1 MTKKQKLLE
10 NFMWVLRGKGYGCN
24 PDGNGVGIDKDGVKI
39 MSLGDRGKFTS
50 HNDISVEYTADIWEV
65 QKNVRESY
73 NLYYKAEQV
82 EYEHLNHYR
91 KLADYNGVILAA
103 RMRSDSCLEFA
114 TWEKAHINSQKGT
127 GNYFEYYGHAK
138 EDFAVRAGLIDK
150 NNLIPTADNTPMKD
164 NERKELPM
172 LENHKFIS
180 LLQAELKRQGYECT
194 LENGE
199 VKVTKNGF
207 NITDI
212 LVSGEHSQ
220 YRIYKNTLNDYEYQQ
235 VRAINESMSEAYRLY
250 EQGEP
255 LAAQP
260 LYRKLCELGNYVL
273 AVTGKLIDYG
283 YMEYATWK
291 QDADKTGVDAG
302 NYFTDYEAAKED
314 FALRCGL
321 IDRNKLFSETEMKLI
336 RQGLVHL
343 GVNYPDL
350 TFEQNTLLGK
360 VVEKIEM
367 IVPEIQERDHYEA
380 HDLIA
385 EDGLEM

>member
-1 MTKKQKLLE
+1 M
-10 NFMWVLRGKGYGCN
+10 
-24 PDGNGVGIDKDGVKI
+24 DDKEIFFD
-39 MSLGDRGKFTS
+39 
-50 HNDISVEYTADIWEV
+50 
-65 QKNVRESY
+65 
-73 NLYYKAEQV
+73 
-82 EYEHLNHYR
+82 
-91 KLADYNGVILAA
+91 
-103 RMRSDSCLEFA
+103 
-114 TWEKAHINSQKGT
+114 
-127 GNYFEYYGHAK
+127 
-138 EDFAVRAGLIDK
+138 
-150 NNLIPTADNTPMKD
+150 
-164 NERKELPM
+164 
-172 LENHKFIS
+172 
-180 LLQAELKRQGYECT
+180 LLQAELQRQGYDCT

-212 LVSGEHSQ
+212 LGGGE
-220 YRIYKNTLNDYEYQQ
+220 YRVYKNTLNDYEHHQIQ
-235 VRAINESMSEAYRLY
+235 AIYESMSEAYRLY

-273 AVTGKLIDYG
+273 AATGKHFVYG
-283 YMEYATWK
+283 HMEFVTWK
-291 QDADKTGVDAG
+291 QNADKTGVDMG
-302 NYFTDYEAAKED
+302 HYFSGYEAAKED

-343 GVNYPDL
+343 GASYPDL
-350 TFEQNTLLGK
+350 TFEQNTLLGT
-360 VVEKIEM
+360 VIEKIEM